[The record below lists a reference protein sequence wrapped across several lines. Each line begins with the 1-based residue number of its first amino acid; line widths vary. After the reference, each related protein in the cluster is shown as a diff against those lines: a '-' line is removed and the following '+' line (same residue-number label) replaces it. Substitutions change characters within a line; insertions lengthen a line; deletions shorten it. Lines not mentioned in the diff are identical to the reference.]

1 MARGR
6 LRTMLVAPALLATC
20 ADAAITIELRVDAE
34 VRRDVAVHVS
44 ARNVGDEPAEGVCPD
59 ATLLDA
65 TAHGDPPASLRPG
78 FVEAWDM
85 TLPRPAGLGTFP
97 LVVVLQYA
105 DAFGRRMSVP
115 AVHQVRTAA
124 TPPSDVRVAIEP
136 APVVTTGT
144 AVVRIENHETTPI
157 AGRLAMVASGDLA
170 VDPAERAIELAAS
183 GSLAVPLRI
192 DNRSALPGSTTAL
205 WAYATLDRGSYV
217 ETLVASGTIPIGDP
231 SPPPA
236 MSRRV
241 ALALALA
248 LAAALAAW
256 SVRRWLAP
264 ARAPASRADRR
275 RAR

>member
-1 MARGR
+1 
-6 LRTMLVAPALLATC
+6 MLVAPALLATC

-34 VRRDVAVHVS
+34 VRREVVVHVS
-44 ARNVGDEPAEGVCPD
+44 ARNVGDEPSEGVRPD
-59 ATLLDA
+59 VTLLDA

-78 FVEAWDM
+78 FVEAWDL

-115 AVHQVRTAA
+115 AVHQIRTAA

-157 AGRLAMVASGDLA
+157 AGRLATIASGDLA
-170 VDPAERAIELAAS
+170 VEPPERAIELGAS

-192 DNRSALPGSTTAL
+192 ENRSALPGSTTAL

-217 ETLVASGTIPIGDP
+217 ETVVANGTIPIGDP

-236 MSRRV
+236 VSPRV

-248 LAAALAAW
+248 GAAGLAAW

-264 ARAPASRADRR
+264 ARVASRADRR